1 MALQDD
7 DPHERQN
14 ETADLGQ
21 YLSDAYGP
29 CLCEPTPSTTGCHHT
44 NIFGPRS
51 SPGRPQLKKGQE
63 NNVLIYSG
71 CFNPPHL
78 GHYSLLRRAFEGSQ
92 DLNVIAAVVY
102 PVSTRVL
109 ERKAERR
116 QQWLMFN
123 MADRYWTHDGGRL
136 KFEDMW
142 SRVLGAV
149 KRDGFNLKFIEV
161 AGPDH
166 VVPTRVFK
174 PFEWDFEIY
183 RTILSNAG
191 REFDLLQPGGQLE
204 RMRGYGYWE
213 DAIDYTKAAN
223 SKNDYPDSE
232 HEMVEDMERT
242 IVSKP
247 RFTLPSPP
255 STVGANAQPHEVD
268 GRIPD
273 TDNEPVAVTD
283 ALSETC
289 ISENDAGSYKK
300 TEHGSNIIVPERR
313 KIKVC
318 RRIGDSET
326 WVRFVPADA
335 APLTF
340 SSTRI
345 RRILEGGFPKDGHLA
360 GTSWTRSMLEDET
373 LDSVKEMVLHPEV
386 LARIMLQR
394 HGIQRL
400 DEA

>member
-1 MALQDD
+1 MELQDD
-7 DPHERQN
+7 DPPERQD
-14 ETADLGQ
+14 ETVDLGQ

-29 CLCEPTPSTTGCHHT
+29 CLCEPTPSAPGCHHT

-51 SPGRPQLKKGQE
+51 APGRPQLKKCQE

-78 GHYSLLRRAFEGSQ
+78 GHHNLLRRAFEGSQ

-109 ERKAERR
+109 ERKAKRR
-116 QQWLMFN
+116 QQWLMFDV
-123 MADRYWTHDGGRL
+123 ADRYWTHDGGRL

-149 KRDGFNLKFIEV
+149 KRDGFDLKFIEV

-166 VVPTRVFK
+166 VVPTSVFK
-174 PFEWDFEIY
+174 PFGWDFEVY

-223 SKNDYPDSE
+223 PKNDFTDSE
-232 HEMVEDMERT
+232 HEIVEERT
-242 IVSKP
+242 IVSKS
-247 RFTLPSPP
+247 RFTLLSPP
-255 STVGANAQPHEVD
+255 SIVETTTQPHEVD
-268 GRIPD
+268 GRVAD
-273 TDNEPVAVTD
+273 TDNESATVTN
-283 ALSETC
+283 ALSETH
-289 ISENDAGSYKK
+289 ISEKEAGSYEK
-300 TEHGSNIIVPERR
+300 TEHGSYIVPEGR

-326 WVRFVPADA
+326 WVRFVPAEI
-335 APLTF
+335 APLTL

-345 RRILEGGFPKDGHLA
+345 RRILEGGFLKQGNLA
-360 GTSWTRSMLEDET
+360 GTSWTRSMLEDEA

-386 LARIMLQR
+386 LASIMLQR
-394 HGIQRL
+394 HGIKRL

>member
-51 SPGRPQLKKGQE
+51 SPGRPRLKRGQE

-102 PVSTRVL
+102 P
-109 ERKAERR
+109 
-116 QQWLMFN
+116 
-123 MADRYWTHDGGRL
+123 YWTHDGGRL

-166 VVPTRVFK
+166 VVPTRVFQ

-191 REFDLLQPGGQLE
+191 REFDLLQPGGQIE

-223 SKNDYPDSE
+223 PKNNYPDSE

-255 STVGANAQPHEVD
+255 STVGANAQPNE
-268 GRIPD
+268 D

-335 APLTF
+335 TPLTF

-360 GTSWTRSMLEDET
+360 GTSWTRSMLEDEA

>member
-1 MALQDD
+1 MSLRADSFHDRL
-7 DPHERQN
+7 PSHEHIRSKI
-14 ETADLGQ
+14 L
-21 YLSDAYGP
+21 
-29 CLCEPTPSTTGCHHT
+29 
-44 NIFGPRS
+44 PRKTLAKE
-51 SPGRPQLKKGQE
+51 G
-63 NNVLIYSG
+63 
-71 CFNPPHL
+71 
-78 GHYSLLRRAFEGSQ
+78 LLRRAFEGSQ

-123 MADRYWTHDGGRL
+123 MADRYWTHDGGWL

-149 KRDGFNLKFIEV
+149 KRDGFNLKFIE
-161 AGPDH
+161 
-166 VVPTRVFK
+166 
-174 PFEWDFEIY
+174 

-223 SKNDYPDSE
+223 PKNDYPDSE

-247 RFTLPSPP
+247 RFTLPLPP
-255 STVGANAQPHEVD
+255 STVGANAQPHE
-268 GRIPD
+268 GRWISFTIKN

-335 APLTF
+335 TPLTF

>member
-1 MALQDD
+1 MELQDD
-7 DPHERQN
+7 DPHERQD

-29 CLCEPTPSTTGCHHT
+29 CLCEPTPSAPGCHHT

-51 SPGRPQLKKGQE
+51 APGRPQLKQGQE

-78 GHYSLLRRAFEGSQ
+78 GHHNLLRRAFEGSQ

-116 QQWLMFN
+116 QQWLVFN
-123 MADRYWTHDGGRL
+123 VAERYWTHDGGRL

-149 KRDGFNLKFIEV
+149 KRDGFDLKFIEV

-174 PFEWDFEIY
+174 PFGWDFEVY

-223 SKNDYPDSE
+223 PKNDYTDSE
-232 HEMVEDMERT
+232 HEMVEERT
-242 IVSKP
+242 IISKSG
-247 RFTLPSPP
+247 FTLLSPP
-255 STVGANAQPHEVD
+255 SIVGATPQLHEVD
-268 GRIPD
+268 GRIAD
-273 TDNEPVAVTD
+273 TDKEPVTVTD
-283 ALSETC
+283 ALSETH
-289 ISENDAGSYKK
+289 ISENDAGSYEK
-300 TEHGSNIIVPERR
+300 TEHGSYIVPEGR

-318 RRIGDSET
+318 RRVGDSET

-345 RRILEGGFPKDGHLA
+345 RRILEEGFPKGGNLA
-360 GTSWTRSMLEDET
+360 GTSWTRSLLEDEA

-394 HGIQRL
+394 HGIKRL

>member
-1 MALQDD
+1 MQNG
-7 DPHERQN
+7 DPRERQD

-21 YLSDAYGP
+21 YLSDAWGP
-29 CLCEPTPSTTGCHHT
+29 CLCEPTPSTIGCHHT

-51 SPGRPQLKKGQE
+51 APGRPQLKKGQE
-63 NNVLIYSG
+63 NNVFIYSG

-78 GHYSLLRRAFEGSQ
+78 GHYNLLRRAFEGSQ

-102 PVSTRVL
+102 P
-109 ERKAERR
+109 
-116 QQWLMFN
+116 
-123 MADRYWTHDGGRL
+123 YWAHDGGRA

-142 SRVLGAV
+142 SRVLEAV
-149 KRDGFNLKFIEV
+149 KRDGFDLKFIEV

-166 VVPTRVFK
+166 VVPTRVYEQFG
-174 PFEWDFEIY
+174 WDFDIY

-204 RMRGYGYWE
+204 RMRGYGFWE
-213 DAIDYTKAAN
+213 DAIDFAKATKPISDYTN
-223 SKNDYPDSE
+223 SE
-232 HEMVEDMERT
+232 HEIVEERA
-242 IVSKP
+242 IDRKS
-247 RFTLPSPP
+247 RFTLLLPP
-255 STVGANAQPHEVD
+255 STVEAIEQTHEKDDRVED
-268 GRIPD
+268 AD
-273 TDNEPVAVTD
+273 KELVTVTD
-283 ALSETC
+283 TLSETH
-289 ISENDAGSYKK
+289 ISADGSDAYEKMKPGSD
-300 TEHGSNIIVPERR
+300 IVPEGR

-335 APLTF
+335 PPLTF

-345 RRILEGGFPKDGHLA
+345 RRILEGGFLQEGNLG
-360 GTSWTRSMLEDET
+360 GTSWTRSMLEDEA

-394 HGIQRL
+394 HGIERL